1 MDIKSLKWWISSW
14 EALKAI
20 GGGISDEM
28 EIKLLK
34 MKKELKEKI
43 NGY

>member
-1 MDIKSLKWWISSW
+1 MNIDNLKWWISSW

-20 GGGISDEM
+20 GGGISEEM
-28 EIKLLK
+28 EIRLQE
-34 MKKELKEKI
+34 MKKELKEKT